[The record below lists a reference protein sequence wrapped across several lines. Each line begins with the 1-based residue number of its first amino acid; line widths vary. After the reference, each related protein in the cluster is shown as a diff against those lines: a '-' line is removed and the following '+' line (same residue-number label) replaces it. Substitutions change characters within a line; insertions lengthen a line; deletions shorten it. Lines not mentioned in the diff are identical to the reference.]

1 MASSSPRSGKGKAK
15 GAKESAKV
23 PVTVLT
29 GFLGSGKTTLLNKI
43 LANKRGLKIAVIE
56 NEFGA
61 IDIDGK
67 LVEDRDIEKSTDEV
81 VEMINGCICCTV
93 RKDLKAVLVKLLVTE
108 KRSFHAIIIETTGLA
123 DPAPVAQ
130 TFFVDEELADV
141 CFLDAI
147 VTVVD
152 ASHIEMQLGRDRPE
166 GVENEAEEQLAFADK
181 IILNKLD
188 LVPDRSQVEATKLRI
203 RALNPLA
210 ESEFLRCS
218 TCGCAGG
225 QCANALPLRVRAPC
239 SH

>member
-1 MASSSPRSGKGKAK
+1 MADSKAATKRKARSG
-15 GAKESAKV
+15 SAKV

-43 LANKRGLKIAVIE
+43 LSNKRGLKIAVIE

-67 LVEDRDIEKSTDEV
+67 LIEDRDVEKSSDEV

-108 KRSFHAIIIETTGLA
+108 ARKFHAVIIETTGLA

-130 TFFVDEELADV
+130 TFFVDEELSDV

-152 ASHIEMQLGRDRPE
+152 ASHIEQQLSRDRPV

-188 LVPDRSQVEATKLRI
+188 LVPDRAKVDAVKARI

-210 ESEFLRCS
+210 E
-218 TCGCAGG
+218 GK
-225 QCANALPLRVRAPC
+225 
-239 SH
+239 

>member
-1 MASSSPRSGKGKAK
+1 M
-15 GAKESAKV
+15 
-23 PVTVLT
+23 
-29 GFLGSGKTTLLNKI
+29 
-43 LANKRGLKIAVIE
+43 IE

-81 VEMINGCICCTV
+81 VEMINGCICCTGAQGPQG
-93 RKDLKAVLVKLLVTE
+93 RAREAARDE

-152 ASHIEMQLGRDRPE
+152 ASHIEMQLGSRPAPR
-166 GVENEAEEQLAFADK
+166 GSENEAEEQLAFAEQDH
-181 IILNKLD
+181 
-188 LVPDRSQVEATKLRI
+188 P
-203 RALNPLA
+203 
-210 ESEFLRCS
+210 
-218 TCGCAGG
+218 
-225 QCANALPLRVRAPC
+225 
-239 SH
+239 